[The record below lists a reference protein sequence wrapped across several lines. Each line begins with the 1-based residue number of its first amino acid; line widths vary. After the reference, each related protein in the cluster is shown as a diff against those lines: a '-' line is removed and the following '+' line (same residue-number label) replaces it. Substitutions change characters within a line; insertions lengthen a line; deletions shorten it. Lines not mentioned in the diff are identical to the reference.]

1 MWLLGLKKLKKI
13 ANSVT
18 YKASNLILNY
28 ATGRRIRLLR
38 ITSRDIFS

>member
-1 MWLLGLKKLKKI
+1 MDIGAYELKKI

-18 YKASNLILNY
+18 YKAFNLILNY
-28 ATGRRIRLLR
+28 ETGRRIRLLR

>member
-1 MWLLGLKKLKKI
+1 MWILELKGLKKI

-28 ATGRRIRLLR
+28 ATGRRIRLPP